1 MRNSYIQSLVL
12 LFILFITRKCF
23 YDRHQHIAIHEP
35 NSLLADDYI
44 SSDRN
49 KGIVIEEV
57 PDQDERIWRG
67 SDSNRQKKQNKVFMI
82 LFVCLIGCLYLS
94 L

>member
-1 MRNSYIQSLVL
+1 MRNSYIQSLVIHL
-12 LFILFITRKCF
+12 VYYSLRF